1 MFEHNEQLKG
11 LFFKVDL
18 VDCVAVGADDVMS
31 GVWHMKDLDGNDFEI
46 HADWLFKTRREAL
59 LKVIERLQ
67 GVIDKD
73 DLEEKT
79 GEQTL

>member
-1 MFEHNEQLKG
+1 MFEHDERLKG

-18 VDCVAVGADDVMS
+18 VDCVVVRADDVMS
-31 GVWHMKDLDGNDFEI
+31 GVWHMKDLEGNEFEI
-46 HADWLFKTRREAL
+46 HADWLFKTKKEAL
-59 LKVIERLQ
+59 IRVVERLQ
-67 GVIDKD
+67 AVIDSD